1 MAYSDSIK
9 LTMSSSEEIGKA
21 IQKQR
26 RAQKITQKE
35 FAQRLGKSERTIQKY
50 ESGEILLK
58 IDVLKQIANELN
70 VPWQELLFAKDTNTP
85 KDNTTAEYPA
95 YEFHTMSDVINALF
109 AITELTDFSFELT
122 NTKPPESPEW
132 TAGIKVNGKGN
143 GKYDADFCLFME
155 NWIEKFQKKSLI
167 HGNQICWHI
176 IRIPDWIMKPI
187 QKLNNCRLTPLVKK
201 KLRHTPSRKRNNRSY
216 VSD

>member
-21 IQKQR
+21 IQKRR

-50 ESGEILLK
+50 ESGEILMK
-58 IDVLKQIANELN
+58 IDVVKQIANELN
-70 VPWQELLFAKDTNTP
+70 VPWQELLSSEDTSIS
-85 KDNTTAEYPA
+85 DNTTSEYPA
-95 YEFHTMSDVINALF
+95 CEFNTMSDVINALF

-132 TAGIKVNGKGN
+132 TTGISVNGKGS

-155 NWIEKFQKKSLI
+155 SWIEKQRMLQA
-167 HGNQICWHI
+167 G
-176 IRIPDWIMKPI
+176 RITQEKFDSWKADMLAYYKDTH
-187 QKLNNCRLTPLVKK
+187 LDR
-201 KLRHTPSRKRNNRSY
+201 
-216 VSD
+216 

>member
-1 MAYSDSIK
+1 MTNSHSIK
-9 LTMSSSEEIGKA
+9 ITMSSPEEIGKA

-35 FAQRLGKSERTIQKY
+35 FAQHLGKSERTIQKY
-50 ESGEILLK
+50 ESGEILMK

-85 KDNTTAEYPA
+85 KDNTTAEYPS

-132 TAGIKVNGKGN
+132 TAGIKVNWITKKNMLQTGKIS
-143 GKYDADFCLFME
+143 K
-155 NWIEKFQKKSLI
+155 EKFDSWKSDMLAYYK
-167 HGNQICWHI
+167 
-176 IRIPDWIMKPI
+176 DS
-187 QKLNNCRLTPLVKK
+187 RLD
-201 KLRHTPSRKRNNRSY
+201 NEA
-216 VSD
+216 D

>member
-1 MAYSDSIK
+1 MAFSDSIK
-9 LTMSSSEEIGKA
+9 LTMSSPEEIGKA

-70 VPWQELLFAKDTNTP
+70 VPWQELLSPEDTNIP
-85 KDNTTAEYPA
+85 KDNTTTEHLA

-122 NTKPPESPEW
+122 NTKPPENPEW
-132 TAGIKVNGKGN
+132 TAGIKVNGK
-143 GKYDADFCLFME
+143 
-155 NWIEKFQKKSLI
+155 
-167 HGNQICWHI
+167 
-176 IRIPDWIMKPI
+176 
-187 QKLNNCRLTPLVKK
+187 
-201 KLRHTPSRKRNNRSY
+201 
-216 VSD
+216 SDGS

>member
-70 VPWQELLFAKDTNTP
+70 VPWQELLSPEDNNIP
-85 KDNTTAEYPA
+85 KDNTTTKYPA

-109 AITELTDFSFELT
+109 EH
-122 NTKPPESPEW
+122 PEW

-155 NWIEKFQKKSLI
+155 NWIAKKNMLQTGKISKEKFDSWKSDMLAYYK
-167 HGNQICWHI
+167 
-176 IRIPDWIMKPI
+176 DS
-187 QKLNNCRLTPLVKK
+187 RLD
-201 KLRHTPSRKRNNRSY
+201 NEA
-216 VSD
+216 D

>member
-1 MAYSDSIK
+1 
-9 LTMSSSEEIGKA
+9 MSSPEEIGKA

-35 FAQRLGKSERTIQKY
+35 FAQHLGKSERTIQKY
-50 ESGEILLK
+50 ESGEILMK

-70 VPWQELLFAKDTNTP
+70 VPWQELLFAKDTNTQ
-85 KDNTTAEYPA
+85 KDNTTAEYPS

-155 NWIEKFQKKSLI
+155 NWITKKNMLQTGKLSKEKFDSWKSDMLAYYK
-167 HGNQICWHI
+167 NS
-176 IRIPDWIMKPI
+176 
-187 QKLNNCRLTPLVKK
+187 RLDNEADSKTE
-201 KLRHTPSRKRNNRSY
+201 
-216 VSD
+216 

>member
-70 VPWQELLFAKDTNTP
+70 VPWQ
-85 KDNTTAEYPA
+85 
-95 YEFHTMSDVINALF
+95 
-109 AITELTDFSFELT
+109 
-122 NTKPPESPEW
+122 
-132 TAGIKVNGKGN
+132 
-143 GKYDADFCLFME
+143 
-155 NWIEKFQKKSLI
+155 
-167 HGNQICWHI
+167 
-176 IRIPDWIMKPI
+176 
-187 QKLNNCRLTPLVKK
+187 
-201 KLRHTPSRKRNNRSY
+201 
-216 VSD
+216 

>member
-70 VPWQELLFAKDTNTP
+70 VPWQELL
-85 KDNTTAEYPA
+85 
-95 YEFHTMSDVINALF
+95 
-109 AITELTDFSFELT
+109 
-122 NTKPPESPEW
+122 SPEDNNI
-132 TAGIKVNGKGN
+132 TK
-143 GKYDADFCLFME
+143 E
-155 NWIEKFQKKSLI
+155 
-167 HGNQICWHI
+167 
-176 IRIPDWIMKPI
+176 IRP
-187 QKLNNCRLTPLVKK
+187 LNI
-201 KLRHTPSRKRNNRSY
+201 RHMNSTLCQM
-216 VSD
+216 

>member
-9 LTMSSSEEIGKA
+9 LNMSSPEEIGKA
-21 IQKQR
+21 IQKRR

-50 ESGEILLK
+50 ESGEILMK
-58 IDVLKQIANELN
+58 IDVVKQIA
-70 VPWQELLFAKDTNTP
+70 AKVTNTP

-95 YEFHTMSDVINALF
+95 YELHTMSDVINALF

-122 NTKPPESPEW
+122 NTKPPENPEW
-132 TAGIKVNGKGN
+132 TAGIKVNGKGS

-155 NWIEKFQKKSLI
+155 NWITKKNMLQTGKLSKEKFDS
-167 HGNQICWHI
+167 W
-176 IRIPDWIMKPI
+176 
-187 QKLNNCRLTPLVKK
+187 KLDMLAYYKDSRLDNETDSE
-201 KLRHTPSRKRNNRSY
+201 TE
-216 VSD
+216 